1 MNPSTPLALVR
12 RRRTPYD
19 GAVEVLVAFR
29 RRPIAGVGLAVVA
42 AWIVLVAV
50 ECFTTYP
57 FDRGG
62 LYAELNQMV
71 DFAGPG
77 VFGVAALVWLL
88 ERAAA

>member
-1 MNPSTPLALVR
+1 
-12 RRRTPYD
+12 
-19 GAVEVLVAFR
+19 VEVLIAFR
-29 RRPIAGVGLAVVA
+29 RRPIAGVGLVVVA
-42 AWIVLVAV
+42 AWILLVAF

-88 ERAAA
+88 ERAVA

>member
-1 MNPSTPLALVR
+1 
-12 RRRTPYD
+12 
-19 GAVEVLVAFR
+19 VEVLIALR
-29 RRPIAGVGLAVVA
+29 RRPVAGAGLVVAA

-62 LYAELNQMV
+62 VYAELNQTL

-88 ERAAA
+88 ERAVA

>member
-1 MNPSTPLALVR
+1 M
-12 RRRTPYD
+12 
-19 GAVEVLVAFR
+19 
-29 RRPIAGVGLAVVA
+29 
-42 AWIVLVAV
+42 AV

-62 LYAELNQMV
+62 PYAEVNQIV

-77 VFGVAALVWLL
+77 VLGVAALVWLL